1 MVAEESRLV
10 FMQPSSHIIEVGMV
24 ASGALGLIVLLAP
37 AFGGR
42 KPKQTAEGW
51 QFPVKPGCLL
61 LYWLGFAGGLGAV
74 AFGAR
79 QLFAAGL
86 SHWGGWV
93 SFAFGFA
100 LVLLVLADWPE
111 PLIFDRDGLL
121 ERGSPQSRIRWE
133 ELRHVYEY
141 HIRTDRFVVIHS
153 IGGKRMVVAGMAYD
167 SASIVDRLL
176 ERRPVPFDSLD
187 DLTPVSILSTQY

>member
-1 MVAEESRLV
+1 MQLSSANLIAIGMIVAGGL
-10 FMQPSSHIIEVGMV
+10 
-24 ASGALGLIVLLAP
+24 ALLVLLAP
-37 AFGGR
+37 ALGR
-42 KPKQTAEGW
+42 KPRQTAEGW
-51 QFPVKPGCLL
+51 QFPVKLSCLL

-74 AFGAR
+74 GFGAR
-79 QLFAAGL
+79 QLFAFGM
-86 SHWGGWV
+86 SHWSSWA

-111 PLIFDRDGLL
+111 PLIFDKDGLL

-153 IGGKRMVVAGMAYD
+153 IGGKRLVVAGMVYD

-176 ERRPVPFDSLD
+176 EHRPVPFHSVDPSL
-187 DLTPVSILSTQY
+187 PS

>member
-1 MVAEESRLV
+1 MVHMQLFSANFVEIGLV
-10 FMQPSSHIIEVGMV
+10 A
-24 ASGALGLIVLLAP
+24 ASALGLIVLLAP
-37 AFGGR
+37 AFSR

-51 QFPVKPGCLL
+51 QFPVKFNCLL

-74 AFGAR
+74 TFGAR
-79 QLFAAGL
+79 QLFASGI
-86 SHWGGWV
+86 SDWGGWA

-111 PLIFDRDGLL
+111 PLIFDQDGLL

-133 ELRHVYEY
+133 EVRHVYEY

-153 IGGKRMVVAGMAYD
+153 IGGKRLVVAGMAYD
-167 SASIVDRLL
+167 SASVVDRLL
-176 ERRPVPFDSLD
+176 EHHPVPFHAVD
-187 DLTPVSILSTQY
+187 DLTPISILQGPRS

>member
-1 MVAEESRLV
+1 
-10 FMQPSSHIIEVGMV
+10 MQPSSASFIEIGMV
-24 ASGALGLIVLLAP
+24 VAGALGLIVLLAP
-37 AFGGR
+37 AFGR
-42 KPKQTAEGW
+42 KPRQTAEGW
-51 QFPVKPGCLL
+51 QFPVKLGCLL

-79 QLFAAGL
+79 QLFA
-86 SHWGGWV
+86 SVSSRGGWA

-121 ERGSPQSRIRWE
+121 ERGSPESRIRWE

-153 IGGKRMVVAGMAYD
+153 IGGKRLVVAGMAYD
-167 SASIVDRLL
+167 SASVVEHLL
-176 ERRPVPFDSLD
+176 EHRLVPFHSVDN
-187 DLTPVSILSTQY
+187 LTPPISILKA